1 MKNLLEI
8 QSELKVPRR
17 RYNEEENYHYRNA
30 EDILGAVKPLLLKRE
45 CLLYLSDELV
55 CEGDRHYIQASAIFK
70 SPSGF
75 ELTVK
80 GFAREPELL
89 DGMVEG
95 QITGATSSFARKYA
109 LCGLFCIDDNRD
121 FDSLGH
127 ITTKTVA
134 KTEKTQNEDPKTVE
148 PVGTAMKETDKV
160 TAEQINH
167 IKEIMKATKR
177 SKGSLLAFFNVAR
190 SGAGLEDALEIEDLT
205 YAEYKRLLA
214 ITRK

>member
-30 EDILGAVKPLLLKRE
+30 EDILEAVKPLLIKRE

-55 CEGDRHYIQASAIFK
+55 CEGDRHYIQANAIFK

-89 DGMVEG
+89 DDMVEG

-121 FDSLGH
+121 FDSLER
-127 ITTKTVA
+127 IRTTEE
-134 KTEKTQNEDPKTVE
+134 KTEKNQKEKQKTVE
-148 PVGTAMKETDKV
+148 PVGTAIKETDKV

-167 IKEIMKATKR
+167 ILELMKATKR